1 MPLHLIKLCVG
12 AESMDDLARWVEIRM
27 KRDGEQAHTTRQ
39 MPKRA
44 DELLDGGSMYW
55 VIKGQITCR
64 QKLLELR
71 GFTDV
76 DGISRCD
83 ILLEPVLVPV
93 APRPRGPFQG
103 WRYLQPKE
111 APPDLSSFDG
121 GDLPPEFAQE
131 LARLGLM

>member
-1 MPLHLIKLCVG
+1 MALHLIKLCVG
-12 AESMDDLARWVEIRM
+12 AESMDDLARWIDIRM

-44 DELLDGGSMYW
+44 AELLDGGSLYW
-55 VIKGQITCR
+55 VIKGQVTCR

-71 GFTDV
+71 GFTDA

-83 ILLEPVLVPV
+83 ILLDPVLVPV

-103 WRYLQPKE
+103 WRYLVPRE

-131 LARLGLM
+131 LSRLGLM